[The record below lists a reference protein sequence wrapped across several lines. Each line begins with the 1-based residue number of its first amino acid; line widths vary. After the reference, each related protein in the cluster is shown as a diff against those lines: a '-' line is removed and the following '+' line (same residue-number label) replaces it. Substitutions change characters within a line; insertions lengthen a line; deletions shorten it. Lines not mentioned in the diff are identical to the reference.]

1 MHAVFAG
8 ALEPPFRVVRARAW
22 RELRELTRALEPV
35 ACVLDISDSHSL
47 ASLTR
52 LRELRKHQPT
62 VALVVAS
69 DFRGREFDLYRLG
82 RLSVDGVLRL
92 EDLPG
97 GREIRGV
104 LEEAMAV
111 AVANVV
117 IGGPGRDLPAIA
129 QDALRWAIEHAESC
143 PQVSDLAAGLALG
156 PRALLR
162 ELKAANVVPPR
173 SFLLWGRLIRASHL
187 LARSQETVES
197 TAFRLGY
204 ATGATLRKALKRHV
218 GCSPTTLGKRGGL
231 WWTLEVFQRKGLRR
245 QGDRRERWAD
255 TRTGRHRAPGK
266 LTGRR

>member
-1 MHAVFAG
+1 MRTLG
-8 ALEPPFRVVRARAW
+8 PL
-22 RELRELTRALEPV
+22 

-47 ASLTR
+47 APLTR

-69 DFRGREFDLYRLG
+69 DFRGREIDLYRLG
-82 RLSVDGVLRL
+82 RLNVDGVLRL

-97 GREIRGV
+97 GREIRAV

-111 AVANVV
+111 AVANLVV
-117 IGGPGRDLPAIA
+117 SGPGRGLPPVA
-129 QDALRWAIEHAESC
+129 QEALRWAIEHAESS
-143 PQVSDLAAGLALG
+143 PQVSHLAAALTLK

-162 ELKAANVVPPR
+162 ELKAVNVVPPR
-173 SFLLWGRLIRASHL
+173 VLLLWGRLIRASHL

-218 GCSPTTLGKRGGL
+218 GCSPTTLARRGGL
-231 WWTLEVFQRKGLRR
+231 SWTLEVFQRKGLRR
-245 QGDRRERWAD
+245 KRDRRERWANI
-255 TRTGRHRAPGK
+255 RTGRRGASGSAA
-266 LTGRR
+266 GRR